1 MADNGGFSGDFSL
14 TDEIAN
20 IIRKRI
26 INGEYKIGEK
36 IKESQIAAELKV
48 SRTPIR
54 EAFKMLEEEDLID
67 YYPYRGCFAK
77 GFTKE
82 DIADVYAVRKALEVL
97 AIEWA
102 VDKINDEGL
111 SELKEQCDLMEFY
124 ATRGERQKVLDMNN
138 DFHEIIYKATGS
150 RFLVQ
155 ALRSYKSYINR
166 SKKMLYFDD
175 KYLSEILSEHRK
187 IIEALKMKDKN
198 MAADAISTHLEHS
211 QKRAEKIWHVDE

>member
-102 VDKINDEGL
+102 VDKIN
-111 SELKEQCDLMEFY
+111 
-124 ATRGERQKVLDMNN
+124 
-138 DFHEIIYKATGS
+138 
-150 RFLVQ
+150 
-155 ALRSYKSYINR
+155 
-166 SKKMLYFDD
+166 
-175 KYLSEILSEHRK
+175 
-187 IIEALKMKDKN
+187 
-198 MAADAISTHLEHS
+198 
-211 QKRAEKIWHVDE
+211 